1 MTSVKQKVKNITVNK
16 LSQSEKYINEI
27 YNALKILLDKNY
39 KKYDFDTSINKE
51 DIKYITDENFQSSL
65 FKLNEKSKK
74 QKNNGVYYTSD
85 DVTRYIVCNSF
96 LMKVDKNIK
105 QTHNDEDCIEIIRNL
120 NKKEKN
126 NILYKYTIF
135 DPTCGTGEFLIN
147 SINVK
152 LEILKNEQ
160 LTDEIVLKI
169 AETIYGNDIDNE
181 SIDICK
187 LRIFFKLINN
197 LQRKESYSKL
207 AEIINKRFF
216 TIDYI
221 QKYEKIKM
229 KFDIIVG
236 NPPYVEY
243 GKYQKENKCKL
254 ENNFGNIYAD
264 VLKNSIDMSNENTVL
279 GYIIPLSY
287 VATPRM
293 NKIREFIYEKSE
305 KQFLLNFAD
314 RPDCLFTGVHQ
325 KLTILIFRLG
335 NANKEIYS
343 SNYKHWYKEERK
355 ELLNGREIN
364 KIEKYDIMNYIP
376 KIGNKIEEDIYKK
389 VYTEEKNNL
398 YDFQNQNGNEIY
410 INMRATFWIKAFTF
424 NPGSNEYK
432 EFKYENEN
440 YYFILCLLNSSLFWV
455 YWTIISDCWH
465 ITTKELKHFILP
477 EELKDNKIYEN
488 LYKKLENKLE
498 KTKKYIGS
506 KQTNYEYKHKLC
518 KDIIDEI
525 DDCIGKAYKLSNKEI
540 TYCKNFALKYRVSE
554 GKND

>member
-1 MTSVKQKVKNITVNK
+1 MSSVKQKVKNITINK
-16 LSQSEKYINEI
+16 LSQTENYRNEI
-27 YNALKILLDKNY
+27 YSALKILLNKNY
-39 KKYDFDTSINKE
+39 KKYDLETSNNKNN
-51 DIKYITDENFQSSL
+51 IKYITDENFQLSL
-65 FKLNEKSKK
+65 FKVNEKSKK

-85 DVTRYIVCNSF
+85 DVARYIICNSF
-96 LMKVDKNIK
+96 LMKIEKDLN
-105 QTHNDEDCIEIIRNL
+105 QTHNDKDCIEILRNL
-120 NKKEKN
+120 NKREKN

-147 SINVK
+147 AINIK
-152 LEILKNEQ
+152 LEILKNEKI
-160 LTDEIVLKI
+160 TDEIILKI
-169 AETIYGNDIDNE
+169 VETMYGNDIDDE

-187 LRIFFKLINN
+187 LRIYFSLINK
-197 LQRKESYSKL
+197 LQNKKSYIKL
-207 AEIINKRFF
+207 AEIINERFLSV
-216 TIDYI
+216 DYI
-221 QKYEKIKM
+221 QKSKKIKT

-264 VLKNSIDMSNENTVL
+264 VLKNSINMSNENTVL

-287 VATPRM
+287 IATPRM
-293 NKIREFIYEKSE
+293 NKIRKYIYEKSE

-325 KLTILIFRLG
+325 KLTILIFKLG
-335 NANKEIYS
+335 NESKEIYS

-355 ELLNGREIN
+355 QLLNGREIN
-364 KIEKYDIMNYIP
+364 KISNYDIMDYIP
-376 KIGNKIEEDIYKK
+376 KIGNKIEESIYKK
-389 VYTEEKNNL
+389 IYTEEKNNL
-398 YDFQNQNGNEIY
+398 YNLQDINGNELF

-432 EFKYENEN
+432 GFKYKDGD
-440 YYFILCLLNSSLFWV
+440 YYFILCLLNSSLFWL

-465 ITTKELKHFILP
+465 ITTKELKHCILP
-477 EELKDNKIYEN
+477 NELKDNKIYEN
-488 LYKKLENKLE
+488 LYKKLEHKLE

-525 DDCIGKAYKLSNKEI
+525 DDCIGETYKLNKEEI
-540 TYCKNFALKYRVSE
+540 KYCKNFALKYRVSE

>member
-1 MTSVKQKVKNITVNK
+1 MWNRRV
-16 LSQSEKYINEI
+16 
-27 YNALKILLDKNY
+27 
-39 KKYDFDTSINKE
+39 F
-51 DIKYITDENFQSSL
+51 
-65 FKLNEKSKK
+65 
-74 QKNNGVYYTSD
+74 
-85 DVTRYIVCNSF
+85 
-96 LMKVDKNIK
+96 
-105 QTHNDEDCIEIIRNL
+105 
-120 NKKEKN
+120 
-126 NILYKYTIF
+126 
-135 DPTCGTGEFLIN
+135 
-147 SINVK
+147 
-152 LEILKNEQ
+152 
-160 LTDEIVLKI
+160 DEIVLKI

-293 NKIREFIYEKSE
+293 NKIREFIYENSE

-355 ELLNGREIN
+355 ELLNGREIS

-389 VYTEEKNNL
+389 VYTEETNNL

-477 EELKDNKIYEN
+477 KELKDNKMYEK

-506 KQTNYEYKHKLC
+506 KQTNYEYKHRLC

-525 DDCIGKAYKLSNKEI
+525 DDCIGKEYKLSSDEI
-540 TYCKNFALKYRVSE
+540 KYCKNFALKYRVSE

>member
-1 MTSVKQKVKNITVNK
+1 MTSVRQKINNITVNK
-16 LSQSEKYINEI
+16 LFQSEKYLNEI

-39 KKYDFDTSINKE
+39 KKYDFDKSINTE
-51 DIKYITDENFQSSL
+51 DIKYITDDNFQSSL

-96 LMKVDKNIK
+96 LMKVNKKIN
-105 QTHNDEDCIEIIRNL
+105 QTHNDEDCIEIFRNL
-120 NKKEKN
+120 NREEKN

-152 LEILKNEQ
+152 FEILKNEQ
-160 LTDEIVLKI
+160 VTDEIVLKI
-169 AETIYGNDIDNE
+169 AETIYGNDIDSE

-187 LRIFFKLINN
+187 LRVFFKLINN
-197 LQRKESYSKL
+197 LQRKESYGRL
-207 AEIINKRFF
+207 AEIINERFF

-221 QKYEKIKM
+221 QKSEKIKM

-243 GKYQKENKCKL
+243 GKYQKENKCRLK
-254 ENNFGNIYAD
+254 NDFGNIYAD
-264 VLKNSIDMSNENTVL
+264 ILKNSVKMSNENTVL

-293 NKIREFIYEKSE
+293 KKIREFIYEKSE

-335 NANKEIYS
+335 NSNKEIYS

-364 KIEKYDIMNYIP
+364 RIEKYDIMNYIP
-376 KIGNKIEEDIYKK
+376 KIGNKIEKNIYKK
-389 VYTEEKNNL
+389 IYTEEKNNV

-410 INMRATFWIKAFTF
+410 INMRATFWIKAFSF

-432 EFKYENEN
+432 KFKYENEY

-455 YWTIISDCWH
+455 YWTITSDCWH

-477 EELKDNKIYEN
+477 IELKENKMYEK

-498 KTKKYIGS
+498 KTKKFIGS
-506 KQTNYEYKHKLC
+506 KQTNYEYKHRLC

-525 DDCIGKAYKLSNKEI
+525 DDYIGETYKLSSDEI
-540 TYCKNFALKYRVSE
+540 KYCKNFALKYRISE

>member
-1 MTSVKQKVKNITVNK
+1 MSSVKQKVKNITVNK
-16 LSQSEKYINEI
+16 LSQSEKNLNEI
-27 YNALKILLDKNY
+27 YGALRILLNKNY
-39 KKYDFDTSINKE
+39 KKYDFDTSINIE

-65 FKLNEKSKK
+65 FRLNEKSKK

-85 DVTRYIVCNSF
+85 DVTRYIICNSF
-96 LMKVDKNIK
+96 LMKVNKDIC
-105 QTHNDEDCIEIIRNL
+105 QTHNDKDCIDFFRKL
-120 NKKEKN
+120 NIEEKN
-126 NILYKYTIF
+126 KILYKYKIF
-135 DPTCGTGEFLIN
+135 DPTCGTGEFLVN
-147 SINVK
+147 AINVK
-152 LEILKNEQ
+152 LEILKNEPIS
-160 LTDEIVLKI
+160 DEIILRI
-169 AETIYGNDIDNE
+169 AETVYGNDIDNE

-197 LQRKESYSKL
+197 LQRKESYNKL
-207 AEIINKRFF
+207 AEIIDKRFF

-221 QKYEKIKM
+221 QKHKRIKM

-254 ENNFGNIYAD
+254 ENGFGNIYAD

-287 VATPRM
+287 AATPRM
-293 NKIREFIYEKSE
+293 NKIREYIYKKSE

-376 KIGNKIEEDIYKK
+376 KIGNKIEEDIYNK
-389 VYTEEKNNL
+389 VYTEEINNL
-398 YDFQNQNGNEIY
+398 YDSQNQNGNEIY

-432 EFKYENEN
+432 ELKYENEY

-477 EELKDNKIYEN
+477 KELKHNKMYEK

-506 KQTNYEYKHKLC
+506 KQTNYEYKHRLC

>member
-96 LMKVDKNIK
+96 LMKVDKNIN
-105 QTHNDEDCIEIIRNL
+105 QTHNDEDCIEIFRKL
-120 NKKEKN
+120 NKEEKN
-126 NILYKYTIF
+126 NILYKYKIF

-160 LTDEIVLKI
+160 LTDEIVLKM
-169 AETIYGNDIDNE
+169 AETIYGNDIDSE

-197 LQRKESYSKL
+197 LQIKESYSKL

-221 QKYEKIKM
+221 EKHEKIKM

-264 VLKNSIDMSNENTVL
+264 VLKNSIDMSNKNTVL

-293 NKIREFIYEKSE
+293 NKIRKLIYEKSE

-335 NANKEIYS
+335 NKNKEIYS

-355 ELLNGREIN
+355 ELLNGRDIN

-398 YDFQNQNGNEIY
+398 YDFQNEKGNDIY

-432 EFKYENEN
+432 NFKYENEY
-440 YYFILCLLNSSLFWV
+440 YYFILCLLNSSLFWI

-477 EELKDNKIYEN
+477 KELKDNKIYEK

-518 KDIIDEI
+518 KNIIDEI
-525 DDCIGKAYKLSNKEI
+525 DDYIGREYKLSNNEI
-540 TYCKNFALKYRVSE
+540 KYCKNFALKYRVSE